1 MVLEHPIFAHPKMKW
16 ARKAPRQLRCSLIFL
31 RLKTK
36 EIHALEFQVK
46 CVVDVMVEKSNMFN
60 FMMVMMVS
68 LVLNTDAERTN
79 MFESVG
85 AS

>member
-1 MVLEHPIFAHPKMKW
+1 M
-16 ARKAPRQLRCSLIFL
+16 
-31 RLKTK
+31 
-36 EIHALEFQVK
+36 EFQVK